1 MGITEHIL
9 NLFSSNNKKSV
20 PLYDTPTCSY
30 TGNSLPIKMPDG
42 STLYAPLGTTDD
54 LYGTQLW
61 VELDGVSY
69 RVVEQGVQG
78 IQGVNFDKTV
88 KIEFGGSG
96 ERTAKY
102 DTFYFVAP
110 RRTKF
115 HYKSI
120 VNYGQTGS
128 GYSSDK
134 FGWKLAC

>member
-30 TGNSLPIKMPDG
+30 TGKSLPIKMSDG

-78 IQGVNFDKTV
+78 IQGVNFDKTL

-134 FGWKLAC
+134 WQ